1 MTTREPPGQPF
12 APHCGAADDDYV
24 CTLRLGHD
32 GPDHVADDS
41 DGTVCHRWPVAGPQ
55 RPVPIGYLCLSQ
67 PDVHAPEVALY
78 QSIGSPP
85 LAVVTLGQDGG
96 YPAMHVRSADG
107 ARALAAAFTEAA
119 RLLETCPECGALLPG
134 RRLVLVQP
142 RGQELRDRHPVTV
155 PSAPGGRLCLQV
167 ADQLAALPLLGA
179 LSARA
184 YAHRTVSRRRASR
197 CHRRR
202 DLPSRVLHR

>member
-134 RRLVLVQP
+134 HQLTCTRIPAGPEHAAASSSSSRAVRNSVI
-142 RGQELRDRHPVTV
+142 VT
-155 PSAPGGRLCLQV
+155 Q
-167 ADQLAALPLLGA
+167 
-179 LSARA
+179 
-184 YAHRTVSRRRASR
+184 
-197 CHRRR
+197 
-202 DLPSRVLHR
+202 